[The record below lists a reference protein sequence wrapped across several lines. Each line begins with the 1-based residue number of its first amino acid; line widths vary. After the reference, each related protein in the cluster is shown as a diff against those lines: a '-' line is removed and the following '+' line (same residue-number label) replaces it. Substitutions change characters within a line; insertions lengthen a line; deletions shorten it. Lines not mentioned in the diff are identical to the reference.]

1 MINISIENK
10 NLFSA
15 QKIYDDHWEVGI
27 KKLPKLLQRI
37 NSKNQGFY
45 TIFDD
50 ANFQKEGIKIKQF
63 YTDNSENFTDI
74 VICGIGGSALGLAA
88 IVNALPKKNTPN
100 LHILDNS
107 DPDLI
112 FNCVQKINLK
122 KTLFIIISKSG
133 GTSETISQYLY
144 FSNLLQTELK
154 IKDEELKKNIVI
166 ITGKSGFL
174 RDEVIKHKLTHFSV
188 PENIGGRFSVLT
200 AVGLLP
206 AIFMKINIDELI
218 AGAQKMVKLFTD
230 TNPKKNLPFQFAL
243 SCYLSDEP
251 IHAFMPYSSRLKQ
264 LGAWYTQLLAESTGK
279 EGQGY
284 TVISAVGATDQ
295 HSQLQLFSDGPE
307 DKLVIF
313 VKVEKFENN
322 VSITSSKNLS
332 ENNKIFEN
340 KTFQDLIHAELEGT
354 QKSLQEK
361 KVSNMT
367 LHISEIN
374 ENTLGQL
381 FLFLQGSTAFIGEML
396 GINTFDQPGVERSKV
411 ITKEILGRSQ

>member
-1 MINISIENK
+1 MTNISFDNK
-10 NLFSA
+10 NLFTT
-15 QKIYDDHWEVGI
+15 QKIYNDHWETGI
-27 KKLPKLLQRI
+27 KKLPELLKRI
-37 NSKNQGFY
+37 EARKQGFY
-45 TIFDD
+45 TMFDTAD
-50 ANFQKEGIKIKQF
+50 FTTEIQKIKEF
-63 YTDNSENFTDI
+63 YAKSADKYTDI
-74 VICGIGGSALGLAA
+74 VVCGIGGSALGLAA
-88 IVNALPKKNTPN
+88 IENALPKKNAPN

-112 FNCVQKINLK
+112 FSCVQKINVA

-133 GTSETISQYLY
+133 ETSETVSQYLY
-144 FSNLLQTELK
+144 FSNLLKKELK
-154 IKDEELKKNIVI
+154 ITDAELKKNIVI

-411 ITKEILGRSQ
+411 ITKEILGRF